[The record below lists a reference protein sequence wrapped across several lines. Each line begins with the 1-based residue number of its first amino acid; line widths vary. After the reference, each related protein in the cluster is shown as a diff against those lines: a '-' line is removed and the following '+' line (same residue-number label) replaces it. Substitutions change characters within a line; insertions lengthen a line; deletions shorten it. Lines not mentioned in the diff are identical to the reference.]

1 MEDVSR
7 NRLCGCHEIQFSCCP
22 RPDLLTLH
30 TISKMPVPTER
41 AVTQRVNITRQGPEQ
56 SRWKASPGAVICNVH
71 YKDFIGCSRN
81 NRNLVPVHFKK
92 PNSALIPPASQK
104 VRIRGTSAE
113 EDENASYSANQT
125 SLPTGELDPQ
135 LDTAG
140 LSSGYLHPAQPQF
153 DTKDT
158 GSTTQL
164 RNIEP
169 CLEPEINFT
178 NQPIGELDSQPAVGV
193 RSDPAGSQ
201 LYSPNNLKQCCSTG

>member
-1 MEDVSR
+1 M
-7 NRLCGCHEIQFSCCP
+7 
-22 RPDLLTLH
+22 
-30 TISKMPVPTER
+30 
-41 AVTQRVNITRQGPEQ
+41 
-56 SRWKASPGAVICNVH
+56 H

-113 EDENASYSANQT
+113 EDENASYSADQT
-125 SLPTGELDPQ
+125 SLRTGEFDPQ

-178 NQPIGELDSQPAVGV
+178 NQPIEELDSQPAVGV
-193 RSDPAGSQ
+193 RSDPAVSQ
-201 LYSPNNLKQCCSTG
+201 LYSSNTEHYDTTSSSAVQQDNTDGPTVSLSHAQPPNHCSLDVASIVARCAQLEQENNELRDENLALEQRLVYSN